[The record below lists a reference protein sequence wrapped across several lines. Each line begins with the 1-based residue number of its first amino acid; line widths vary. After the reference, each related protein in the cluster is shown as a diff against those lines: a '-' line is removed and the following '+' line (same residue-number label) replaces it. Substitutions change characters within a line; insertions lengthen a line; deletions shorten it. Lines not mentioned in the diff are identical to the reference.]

1 MSHLTTVLRAL
12 HDNQVSIVDLI
23 EMILKRPEP
32 QFERIHQEM
41 TKDIK
46 TICTNLYNDPSSH
59 KDMLNW
65 ATSARMD
72 GVESDDD
79 DDDDDEEEGECNL
92 KRQKKSQR
100 RAAER
105 RVFLL
110 NIRAVVCMSILLQNT
125 NAQCNYLQGILG
137 VFFHSTCVPQKVINV
152 LNHAGLSISQTS
164 INHAVKS
171 MSREIVS
178 RIRSAVGSL
187 KASFAYDNF
196 DINFKTHQPTIEHH
210 SIFTSAT
217 SATSIPLFGVEDP
230 NDLRCSAELW
240 ACNPRNPSLTETPW
254 IVSDDDLFQL
264 HMDDTY
270 SKKGASNTPSP
281 RVYAWA
287 WHVCNILVNHGPKHF
302 AKFARELGRPDTV
315 FQIPVHKTHQIP
327 CRSMKIK
334 QSTTDGNVEVV
345 ENLLKQGGIGDPA
358 ADEEFNLEHDVD
370 MSEHVIVIHGDLL
383 TKERLD
389 IACESRCIEDT
400 PKNRLQFIIFLPG
413 LFHYKMACADAL
425 WRTHIQPKDGRDD
438 EDGVRNNASHCVIW
452 RFSLGNTWHELAA
465 PLWVLS
471 ASIPI

>member
-1 MSHLTTVLRAL
+1 MH
-12 HDNQVSIVDLI
+12 
-23 EMILKRPEP
+23 
-32 QFERIHQEM
+32 IHQ
-41 TKDIK
+41 
-46 TICTNLYNDPSSH
+46 C
-59 KDMLNW
+59 
-65 ATSARMD
+65 
-72 GVESDDD
+72 
-79 DDDDDEEEGECNL
+79 
-92 KRQKKSQR
+92 
-100 RAAER
+100 
-105 RVFLL
+105 
-110 NIRAVVCMSILLQNT
+110 AVVCMSILLQNT

-171 MSREIVS
+171 MSREIAS
-178 RIRSAVGSL
+178 CIRSAVGSL

-230 NDLRCSAELW
+230 NDLQCSAELW

-281 RVYAWA
+281 HVYAWA
-287 WHVCNILVNHGPKHF
+287 WHVRNILINHGPKHF
-302 AKFARELGRPDTV
+302 AKFAHELGRPDTV

-334 QSTTDGNVEVV
+334 QSITDGNVEVV

-358 ADEEFNLEHDVD
+358 ADEEFDLEHDVD
-370 MSEHVIVIHGDLL
+370 MSEHVIVVHGDLL

-389 IACESRCIEDT
+389 IACESCCIEDT

-438 EDGVRNNASHCVIW
+438 EDSMFQHICILRPNESNIIGSKPGFRQMHDVIHHDLWAVMLDCWHMEVSTRNSQWTSLDKFAELDPKWDDIVEISMVIVSKYVAGGDML
-452 RFSLGNTWHELAA
+452 RKARRA
-465 PLWVLS
+465 PSDQRDQVFENQML
-471 ASIPI
+471 